1 MNNANNLILKSNQP
15 DRSFECPGVDFSS
28 GSMLFAE
35 MILTLAADLFFRGE
49 CHLTTFIM
57 CGTS

>member
-1 MNNANNLILKSNQP
+1 MNNADNLILKSNQP

-49 CHLTTFIM
+49 CH
-57 CGTS
+57 